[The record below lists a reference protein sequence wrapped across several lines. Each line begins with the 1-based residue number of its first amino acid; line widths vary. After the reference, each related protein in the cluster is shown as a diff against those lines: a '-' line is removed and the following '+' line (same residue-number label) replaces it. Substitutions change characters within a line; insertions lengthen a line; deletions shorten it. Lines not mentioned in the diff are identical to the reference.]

1 MAQGELMA
9 HRQRAAAIAAR
20 LLHQLGP
27 GPDLSAVFAQEGR
40 TFAPSM
46 RGGGG
51 GGRRAVRRRRTL
63 EREVREQESRW
74 RFRLLEQLGLLVQ
87 RRP

>member
-1 MAQGELMA
+1 MN

-20 LLHQLGP
+20 LLNQLGP

-51 GGRRAVRRRRTL
+51 GGRRAARRRTL
-63 EREVREQESRW
+63 VREVREQESRL